1 MHGWTHSFVDRAHP
15 FSRRRT
21 LAHHGQAAQ
30 GRGRSYRPTT
40 DPHSACILLSSPA
53 RRATPAQGP
62 AWTGAPERTTES
74 KQSADRWWA
83 DTISHALAPL
93 ARGAPG
99 ICVGK
104 RGELLGRQK
113 NASMHGRLTLFNL
126 TQTTCQAD
134 SFHTVR
140 CHRWVGCLQ
149 L

>member
-1 MHGWTHSFVDRAHP
+1 MEFVTC
-15 FSRRRT
+15 S
-21 LAHHGQAAQ
+21 
-30 GRGRSYRPTT
+30 
-40 DPHSACILLSSPA
+40 ILLSGNRGSTTKNVSYGKIKNLQRKTQRCPLCFCYTRVLLLV
-53 RRATPAQGP
+53 RRPTPAQGP